1 MKDFEGSKMGDY
13 SDTIYKFVNS
23 VMNVKDDLEN
33 FQESLSDFIS
43 ENQILLKNILSGNE
57 VMLSDFLGLC
67 DERVY
72 NMDNKQNDIKY
83 MKRLDFAG
91 LYYIKNIT
99 KRKCYVGR
107 ADSVYK
113 KVERYFKGHENQE
126 IFNDFNENNKFV
138 VCFIKYE
145 KEAYGS
151 FEEFI
156 ADKIEQ
162 LQPRLTGYQYFGLKI
177 SKIKRNKSAVK
188 GSASDSF
195 VDKPT
200 DKVVNAKEAESHLK
214 IIDEKIFW
222 KKRVKA
228 LVFHRKKLSLEY
240 GIESLKGN
248 YVSVLNKLKENGF
261 NNIKII
267 PLRDIYTDSNYVL
280 DEVDSVTINNNESFV
295 QGDMFLYDADIEVK
309 YHSKKELEF
318 PYTPRAVKKQNCGEL
333 LNKLHEIGFTEIKT
347 MPIKDLTV
355 GWLVKNDS
363 IEKIK
368 INHSENFKKD
378 DIFCYDAPIV
388 IYYHTF
394 K

>member
-1 MKDFEGSKMGDY
+1 MGDY

-23 VMNVKDDLEN
+23 IMNVKDDLEN

-43 ENQILLKNILSGNE
+43 ENQILLQNILSGKE
-57 VMLSDFLGLC
+57 VMVSDFLGLC

-72 NMDNKQNDIKY
+72 NMDSKQNDIKY

-99 KRKCYVGR
+99 KKKCYVGR
-107 ADSVYK
+107 ADNVYK
-113 KVERYFKGHENQE
+113 KVERHFKGHENQE
-126 IFNDFNENNKFV
+126 IFNDFNENNIFV

-162 LQPRLTGYQYFGLKI
+162 LQPRLIGYQYFGIKI
-177 SKIKRNKSAVK
+177 SKIKKQKAAVN
-188 GSASDSF
+188 GSSRERF
-195 VDKPT
+195 VDKISN
-200 DKVVNAKEAESHLK
+200 KAVNVKDAESDLK
-214 IIDEKIFW
+214 IVDENKFW
-222 KKRVKA
+222 KKRINA
-228 LVFHRKKLSLEY
+228 LVLHRKKISLEY

-267 PLRDIYTDSNYVL
+267 PLKDIYIDSSYVV

-295 QGDMFLYDADIEVK
+295 QGDMFSYDVDIKVK

-318 PYTPRAVKKQNCGEL
+318 PYTPRSVKKQNCGEL
-333 LNKLHEIGFTEIKT
+333 FDKLHEIGFTEIKT

-355 GWLVKNDS
+355 GWIVKNDS

-378 DIFCYDAPIV
+378 DTFCYDVPIV